1 MTHATLLSCHCGR
14 TRLSV
19 EKAPILTAECCCTS
33 CRTAGQRLEALP
45 NAPEIVEPNGAT
57 HFVLYRKDRV
67 RFEKGLDQL
76 REHRLTPE
84 SATRRVVAV
93 CCNTPV
99 FLEFSKGHW
108 LSIYGGLWPLET
120 RPAIE
125 MRTMTGD
132 ALTGVTL
139 SNDVPNPKS
148 HSLSFMARLMI
159 AWVAMGF
166 RVPKI
171 DFIKGEVNA

>member
-1 MTHATLLSCHCGR
+1 MTQTARLSCRCGT
-14 TRLSV
+14 TRLAA
-19 EKAPILTAECCCTS
+19 EKSPILVAECCCTS
-33 CRTAGQRLEALP
+33 CRTAGHRLETLP
-45 NAPEIVEPNGAT
+45 NAPKIVESNGAT
-57 HFVLYRKDRV
+57 HFVLYRKDRIQ
-67 RFEKGLDQL
+67 FESGLDQL

-84 SATRRVVAV
+84 SATRRVVAI

-108 LSIYGGLWPLET
+108 LSIYGGLWPSEM

-132 ALTGVTL
+132 ALPGVTL
-139 SNDVPNPKS
+139 SEDVPNPKS
-148 HSLSFMARLMI
+148 HSFAFMARLMA

-166 RVPKI
+166 KVPKI
-171 DFIKGEVNA
+171 DFIRGEVNV